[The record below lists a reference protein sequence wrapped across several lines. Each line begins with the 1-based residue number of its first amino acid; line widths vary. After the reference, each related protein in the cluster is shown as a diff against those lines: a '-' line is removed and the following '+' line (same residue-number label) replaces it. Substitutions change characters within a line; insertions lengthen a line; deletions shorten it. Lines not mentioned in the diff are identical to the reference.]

1 MQQSFKKKE
10 IESNWQHLRNIA
22 KFQNWSTAIKLNRSH
37 LEWWKNL
44 NRYINNINTFT
55 QKLWCL
61 HGCNMVFRL
70 STIEFNSF
78 LVCSWRNRLISK
90 FFAIQY
96 VVNHSGLSGFWKL
109 AVFLKKFRFDSIS
122 LFTND
127 CFIYNFFFIIHI
139 SLKKNYQK
147 VLKKNLKKLFFI
159 FKNYFSLKKIKMH
172 N

>member
-1 MQQSFKKKE
+1 MYGIFFSYNIFFKPVNKIFERGLIERIMQQSFKKKE

-96 VVNHSGLSGFWKL
+96 VVNQ
-109 AVFLKKFRFDSIS
+109 
-122 LFTND
+122 D
-127 CFIYNFFFIIHI
+127 CPDFEN
-139 SLKKNYQK
+139 
-147 VLKKNLKKLFFI
+147 
-159 FKNYFSLKKIKMH
+159 
-172 N
+172 

>member
-1 MQQSFKKKE
+1 MYGIFFSHNIFFKPVNKIFERGLIERIMQQSFKKKE

-61 HGCNMVFRL
+61 VVIWFLDWVQLNSIHFL
-70 STIEFNSF
+70 SAREEKG
-78 LVCSWRNRLISK
+78 LISK
-90 FFAIQY
+90 FFAIQF
-96 VVNHSGLSGFWKL
+96 VVNQDCPDFENKQCFW
-109 AVFLKKFRFDSIS
+109 FDSIS

-139 SLKKNYQK
+139 SLKKNYP
-147 VLKKNLKKLFFI
+147 
-159 FKNYFSLKKIKMH
+159 
-172 N
+172 

>member
-1 MQQSFKKKE
+1 MYGIFFSHNIFFKPLNKIFERGLIERIMQQSFEKKE

-55 QKLWCL
+55 QKQWCL

-96 VVNHSGLSGFWKL
+96 VVNQ
-109 AVFLKKFRFDSIS
+109 
-122 LFTND
+122 D
-127 CFIYNFFFIIHI
+127 CPDFEN
-139 SLKKNYQK
+139 
-147 VLKKNLKKLFFI
+147 
-159 FKNYFSLKKIKMH
+159 
-172 N
+172 

>member
-1 MQQSFKKKE
+1 MYGIFFSYNIFFKPVNKIFERGLIERIMQQSFKKKE

-61 HGCNMVFRL
+61 VVIWFLDWVQLNSIHFL
-70 STIEFNSF
+70 SAREEKG
-78 LVCSWRNRLISK
+78 LISK

-96 VVNHSGLSGFWKL
+96 VVNQ
-109 AVFLKKFRFDSIS
+109 
-122 LFTND
+122 D
-127 CFIYNFFFIIHI
+127 CPD
-139 SLKKNYQK
+139 
-147 VLKKNLKKLFFI
+147 
-159 FKNYFSLKKIKMH
+159 FKN
-172 N
+172 